1 MRRTI
6 TCLLV
11 ANSALALTAC
21 LPFGVANTGV
31 VSSRDTGAP
40 VPLPRER
47 PPAPHAGQTPLS
59 RFPLLRPGDRGAQ
72 VQEVHRRLDRLGFG
86 PGEARDEY
94 RPALRAA
101 VWAFQ
106 KANGLP
112 PADQIDPQTWRAL
125 SRPAR
130 LKPLVSYGEPTRV
143 EIDLRRQLLTAWKD
157 GRPELVSHIST
168 GNGEHYCKKGHC
180 GVAVTPTG
188 DFRAWFRTP
197 GWTSGPLGDQFYT
210 IYFNEGIGFH
220 GSERVPRHPASHGCI
235 RVPLHN
241 AKALYDMT
249 PTGTPVYVRRPEAP
263 GPPARATSP
272 DRGRSPERPRSSGRP
287 AAPEAPV
294 PPESRKSPESP
305 GLPGQDADRPKTL

>member
-1 MRRTI
+1 M
-6 TCLLV
+6 
-11 ANSALALTAC
+11 
-21 LPFGVANTGV
+21 
-31 VSSRDTGAP
+31 
-40 VPLPRER
+40 PRSEHT
-47 PPAPHAGQTPLS
+47 PPA
-59 RFPLLRPGDRGAQ
+59 RFPLLRVGDRGAQ
-72 VQEVHRRLDRLGFG
+72 VQQIHRRLDRLGFG
-86 PGEARDEY
+86 PGDVDDEY

-112 PADQIDPQTWRAL
+112 ATDQIDPRTWRAL

-130 LKPLVSYGEPTRV
+130 LKPLVPYGEPTRV

-157 GRPELVSHIST
+157 GRPALVSHIST

-188 DFRAWFRTP
+188 DFRAWYRTP

-210 IYFNEGIGFH
+210 IYFNQGIGFH

-249 PTGTPVYVRRPEAP
+249 PIGTPVHVRRPEAP
-263 GPPARATSP
+263 E
-272 DRGRSPERPRSSGRP
+272 RSKSSERPVSP
-287 AAPEAPV
+287 A
-294 PPESRKSPESP
+294 SPASP
-305 GLPGQDADRPKTL
+305 GRDTDRPKTL

>member
-6 TCLLV
+6 KCFLV
-11 ANSALALTAC
+11 ANSALVLTAC
-21 LPFGVANTGV
+21 LPFGVVNTGV
-31 VSSRDTGAP
+31 MSSRHSG
-40 VPLPRER
+40 LPIPHER
-47 PPAPHAGQTPLS
+47 PPAPRAEHTPLS
-59 RFPLLRPGDRGAQ
+59 RFPLLRPGDRSAQ
-72 VQEVHRRLDRLGFG
+72 VREVHRRLDRLGFE
-86 PGEARDEY
+86 PGDLSDEY
-94 RPALRAA
+94 HPALRAA

-112 PADQIDPQTWRAL
+112 PADQVDPQTWRAL

-130 LKPLVSYGEPTRV
+130 LRPLVSYGAPTRV
-143 EIDLRRQLLTAWKD
+143 EIDLRRQLLTAWRD
-157 GRPELVSHIST
+157 GRPALVSHIST
-168 GNGEHYCKKGHC
+168 GNGEHYCKKGNC

-241 AKALYDMT
+241 AKALFDMT
-249 PTGTPVYVRRPEAP
+249 PVGTPVYVRRPEAP
-263 GPPARATSP
+263 EPPERST
-272 DRGRSPERPRSSGRP
+272 SPERPERP
-287 AAPEAPV
+287 ERPG
-294 PPESRKSPESP
+294 SPESP
-305 GLPGQDADRPKTL
+305 

>member
-1 MRRTI
+1 MRRTVK
-6 TCLLV
+6 CFLA

-21 LPFGVANTGV
+21 LPFGVVNTGV
-31 VSSRDTGAP
+31 MSSRHSGPP
-40 VPLPRER
+40 VPRESPSPMPRSEHT
-47 PPAPHAGQTPLS
+47 PPA
-59 RFPLLRPGDRGAQ
+59 RFPLLRVGDRGAQ
-72 VQEVHRRLDRLGFG
+72 VQQIHRRLDRLGFG
-86 PGEARDEY
+86 PGDVDDEY

-112 PADQIDPQTWRAL
+112 ATDQIDPRTWRAL

-130 LKPLVSYGEPTRV
+130 LKPLVPYGEPTRV

-157 GRPELVSHIST
+157 GRPALVSHIST

-188 DFRAWFRTP
+188 DFRAWYRTP

-210 IYFNEGIGFH
+210 IYFNQGIGFH

-249 PTGTPVYVRRPEAP
+249 PIGTPVHVRRPEAP
-263 GPPARATSP
+263 E
-272 DRGRSPERPRSSGRP
+272 RSKSSERPVSP
-287 AAPEAPV
+287 A
-294 PPESRKSPESP
+294 SPASP
-305 GLPGQDADRPKTL
+305 GRDTDRPKTL

>member
-6 TCLLV
+6 TCFLI
-11 ANSALALTAC
+11 ANSALALTGC

-31 VSSRDTGAP
+31 VSSRQSGTP
-40 VPLPRER
+40 VPPER
-47 PPAPHAGQTPLS
+47 PPAPRAEHTPLS
-59 RFPLLRPGDRGAQ
+59 RFPLLRPGDSGAQ
-72 VQEVHRRLDRLGFG
+72 VEEVHRRLDRLGFG
-86 PGEARDEY
+86 PGQVGDEY
-94 RPALRAA
+94 RPAMRAA

-112 PADQIDPQTWRAL
+112 PTDQIDPPTWRAL

-130 LKPLVSYGEPTRV
+130 MRPLVSYGAPTRV
-143 EIDLRRQLLTAWKD
+143 EIDLRRQLLTAWRD
-157 GRPELVSHIST
+157 GRPVLVSHIST
-168 GNGEHYCKKGHC
+168 GNGEHYCKKGNC

-263 GPPARATSP
+263 RPPDRAASP
-272 DRGRSPERPRSSGRP
+272 DRVSPERP
-287 AAPEAPV
+287 
-294 PPESRKSPESP
+294 KSPGLPDESP
-305 GLPGQDADRPKTL
+305 GLPGRDADRPKTL